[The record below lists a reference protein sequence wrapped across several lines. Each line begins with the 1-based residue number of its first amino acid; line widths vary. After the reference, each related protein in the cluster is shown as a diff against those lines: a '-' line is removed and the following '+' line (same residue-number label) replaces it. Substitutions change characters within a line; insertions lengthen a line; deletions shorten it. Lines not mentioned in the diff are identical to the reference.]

1 MAVLKLHLKS
11 MELICREKRQS
22 YMKEIKIDGKSIAE
36 HKIRRQKNKVFIS
49 RRLVQKLWIK
59 KSKTQEGDAR
69 EKQTII
75 DQVSYENLLPG
86 ETYILK
92 GVLMDKADGKEMT
105 DKNNRKITG
114 RTTFT
119 PEKSAGTVEDIRT

>member
-1 MAVLKLHLKS
+1 M
-11 MELICREKRQS
+11 
-22 YMKEIKIDGKSIAE
+22 
-36 HKIRRQKNKVFIS
+36 
-49 RRLVQKLWIK
+49 
-59 KSKTQEGDAR
+59 SKTQEGDAR

-105 DKNNRKITG
+105 DKNQQKNHRQNNIY
-114 RTTFT
+114 
-119 PEKSAGTVEDIRT
+119 AGKTQQEQLK

>member
-1 MAVLKLHLKS
+1 M
-11 MELICREKRQS
+11 
-22 YMKEIKIDGKSIAE
+22 D
-36 HKIRRQKNKVFIS
+36 
-49 RRLVQKLWIK
+49 K

-92 GVLMDKADGKEMT
+92 
-105 DKNNRKITG
+105 R
-114 RTTFT
+114 RF
-119 PEKSAGTVEDIRT
+119 